1 MEFNP
6 LAQPAPAKAPGTLP
20 YLPAAQASALMRSGL
35 AIAIELI
42 GNAFDSVCRAVLEEI
57 NAKWDFNVGSPLVQR
72 LLSTKGAD
80 VRRAFLSHLKER
92 QDAALNEVMAQ
103 QAPTAPV
110 AQVSAEMLT
119 LVDAVTTSQSVVVD
133 RAAGKMRGLV
143 EDKLRDLHLIVQH
156 LTGRSTLRAADNPFG
171 PEVFMRALLDAAED
185 FALPTEAWD
194 FYLGAFEKPLAE
206 EIDRI
211 HTALLEHFQ
220 RHGLDAKLIRREM
233 AARQAAARGAGSAGG
248 LHAEPRIDPG
258 AATQPGAAPASH
270 PGYGPLG
277 MPAAAPGTM
286 PGALPGAAPGTVGGM
301 PPAVA
306 AAIFDPSVALNN
318 LLARLQSN
326 ARDMRLPPLP
336 QVGPAEAP
344 LLEAIGELQQLGLEG
359 VHGAA
364 FAGTAAGSIKTWRE
378 HLVEKSSRTVDKL
391 TIEIVGMLFDHVL
404 QDKQVPAEIKAL
416 ISRLQFPVLKAALL
430 DADFFA
436 SSTHPARRLIDRIAS
451 TAVGWEPYGDENERY
466 RNEVDRIVREVLQ
479 KFDKDVA
486 VFEKLLAEF
495 ENFVGEISPRD
506 SDPVARAKRALEE
519 AEKREILAINTT
531 IQVRRAFEKVELE
544 PYLRDFLVGPWVQV
558 LVTAT
563 LRDEQTPG
571 FSKRFR
577 EAIHDMVWSVQPKA
591 SADDRRRLVELIPN
605 LTRVLRDGLAMIR
618 MAERDQNEFFR
629 QLMESHAMAVKPVD
643 QARYIKSSLATTE
656 LRARLDGMQL
666 TGTFPITTVA
676 GGVRVSTGALMRAA
690 AEHDAE
696 LKVPDPVTDI
706 GPLDRVE
713 EARLDEEIASWQRG
727 TWFSMWNGKEMVK
740 ARLRWISPLR
750 TLFLFSS
757 DHEKTAHVM
766 APDLIKNYLKR
777 GRLKALEATPLTK
790 RAVDGVIG
798 DFEKMPKRREEMAA
812 RYAPAR

>member
-1 MEFNP
+1 MDFNP
-6 LAQPAPAKAPGTLP
+6 LAQPATAKAPGTLP
-20 YLPAAQASALMRSGL
+20 YLSAAQASALMRSGL

-42 GNAFDSVCRAVLEEI
+42 GNAFDSICRAVLEEL

-72 LLSTKGAD
+72 LLSTKPSEL
-80 VRRAFLSHLKER
+80 RQAFLSHLKER

-103 QAPTAPV
+103 HAPAPAV
-110 AQVSAEMLT
+110 GQVSAEMLT
-119 LVDAVTTSQSVVVD
+119 LVDAVTTAHGVIVD
-133 RAAGKMRGLV
+133 RAAGKMHGII
-143 EDKLRDLHLIVQH
+143 EEKFRDLQVIVQH
-156 LTGRSTLRAADNPFG
+156 LTGRSALRAAENPFG

-185 FALPTEAWD
+185 LALHTEAWD
-194 FYLGAFEKPLAE
+194 FYLNVFEKPLAE
-206 EIDRI
+206 EIGRI

-220 RHGLDAKLIRREM
+220 RHGLDTRQIRRDM
-233 AARQAAARGAGSAGG
+233 VARQAAARGAGIAAGAHAG
-248 LHAEPRIDPG
+248 AEP
-258 AATQPGAAPASH
+258 AAQPGAAPSTMPGY
-270 PGYGPLG
+270 PGYGAQG
-277 MPAAAPGTM
+277 APGGPPATVA
-286 PGALPGAAPGTVGGM
+286 GAIPGAAPGTVGGM
-301 PPAVA
+301 PRAMA

-326 ARDMRLPPLP
+326 ARDLRLPSMP

-364 FAGTAAGSIKTWRE
+364 FAGTAAGSINTWRE
-378 HLVEKSSRTVDKL
+378 HLVDKSNRTVDKL

-436 SSTHPARRLIDRIAS
+436 SSMHPARRLIDRIAG

-486 VFEKLLAEF
+486 VFEKLLGEF
-495 ENFVGEISPRD
+495 ENFVGDISPRD
-506 SDPVARAKRALEE
+506 NDPVARAKRALEE
-519 AEKREILAINTT
+519 AEKREVLAINTT

-544 PYLRDFLVGPWVQV
+544 PYLRDFLIGPWVQV

-591 SADDRRRLVELIPN
+591 SADDRRRLVDLIPN
-605 LTRVLRDGLAMIR
+605 LTRVMRDGLALIH
-618 MAERDQNEFFR
+618 MAEREQNEFFK
-629 QLMESHAMAVKPVD
+629 QLMASHAMAVKPVD
-643 QARYIKSSLATTE
+643 QARYIRSSLATTE

-713 EARLDEEIASWQRG
+713 EARLDEEIGSWQRG
-727 TWFSMWNGKEMVK
+727 TWFSMWNGNEMVK

-757 DHEKTAHVM
+757 DREKNAHVM
-766 APDLIKNYLKR
+766 PPDLIKNYLKR
-777 GRLKALEATPLTK
+777 GKLKALEATPLTK
-790 RAVDGVIG
+790 RAVDGVVG
-798 DFEKMPKRREEMAA
+798 EFEKMPRRRDEMAA
-812 RYAPAR
+812 RYARAA